1 MKKALLYVGT
11 ACHLCDYARELVEA
25 VLSDYEWTFIE
36 VNINSSKVLKE
47 RYGESIPVIKFP
59 SGAEKGWP
67 FTKNQLTEMLT
78 EENKLYQ

>member
-1 MKKALLYVGT
+1 MNKALLYVGT
-11 ACHLCDYARELVEA
+11 ACHLCDYARELVKA
-25 VLSDYEWTFIE
+25 VFSNNEWTFIE
-36 VNINSSKVLKE
+36 VNINSSEVLREK
-47 RYGESIPVIKFP
+47 YGESIPVISFP